1 MGRYT
6 IKPFKDWLFEKE
18 LSEEQEKYVKIKD
31 LVSLGYE
38 DFVDELKDISKI
50 PKIQKIL
57 NQGKEDGNMRDEIIR
72 VNDKAN
78 FFVSKLS
85 PTQSQIGLGDSIG
98 YLCDKDPEGAKN
110 IIKGDTS
117 GFNNNRILTA
127 NGKYILDGHHRWS
140 QVFCL
145 NPDATIPAIDLN
157 IPGDSKKILKIIQA
171 GIAATYKDIYKKP
184 ADSKTDIFDESK
196 IPKNQIREKLKEII
210 KNSVKGDKFLDVAK
224 ESYGAKDGDEVIDI
238 ISKNALMLKGKKPE
252 NAPER
257 DYMPQPTDTA
267 TEAGVPPEKT
277 KNFKGMPKDFIDKL
291 RSGDLNF
298 KPPFTRRLNRKN
310 NSKN

>member
-1 MGRYT
+1 MKRYAA

-18 LSEEQEKYVKIKD
+18 LSEEQKKYVKVKD
-31 LVSLGYE
+31 LISLGYE
-38 DFVDELKDISKI
+38 NFVDELKSVSKI

-57 NQGKEDGNMRDEIIR
+57 NQGKDDGNMKDEVIE

-78 FFVSKLS
+78 FFVSKLT

-184 ADSKTDIFDESK
+184 ADSKTDIFDETK
-196 IPKNQIREKLKEII
+196 IPKNQIGEKLKEII
-210 KNSVKGDKFLDVAK
+210 KNSSKGDKFLDVAK
-224 ESYGAKDGDEVIDI
+224 ESYGVKDGDEVIDI
-238 ISKNALMLKGKKPE
+238 ISKNALMIKDKKPE
-252 NAPER
+252 NAPKR
-257 DYMPQPTDTA
+257 DYMPQPSDTA
-267 TEAGVPPEKT
+267 IEVGVPPEKT
-277 KNFKGMPKDFIDKL
+277 KDFKGMPKDFINKL

-298 KPPFTRRLNRKN
+298 KPPFTRRIKHE
-310 NSKN
+310 K